1 MKAQI
6 SPAKPL
12 LAYCEENAATV
23 RMTEIFGAR
32 LEYFDV
38 TDLSTLAIICNTW
51 IGALSSRQI
60 RPSTPLSQVYSW
72 SDLGCF
78 ESDVAAE
85 SIDLVIGF
93 IDEVIAQAGND
104 PWGDG
109 VRLIFTLAVIL
120 PRYNAATME
129 VPLNL

>member
-1 MKAQI
+1 MKAQTLTQ
-6 SPAKPL
+6 PL
-12 LAYCEENAATV
+12 LACCDNAATV

-38 TDLSTLAIICNTW
+38 TDLSSLAIICNTW

-60 RPSTPLSQVYSW
+60 RADAPLSSVYSW

-78 ESDVAAE
+78 ESDVTAE

-93 IDEVIAQAGND
+93 IDEVIAKAGDD

-109 VRLIFTLAVIL
+109 VRLVFTLAVIL
-120 PRYNAATME
+120 PRYNAETME

>member
-1 MKAQI
+1 
-6 SPAKPL
+6 
-12 LAYCEENAATV
+12 
-23 RMTEIFGAR
+23 
-32 LEYFDV
+32 
-38 TDLSTLAIICNTW
+38 
-51 IGALSSRQI
+51 
-60 RPSTPLSQVYSW
+60 LSQVYSW

-109 VRLIFTLAVIL
+109 VRLVSILAVVC
-120 PRYNAATME
+120 PCYNAATME